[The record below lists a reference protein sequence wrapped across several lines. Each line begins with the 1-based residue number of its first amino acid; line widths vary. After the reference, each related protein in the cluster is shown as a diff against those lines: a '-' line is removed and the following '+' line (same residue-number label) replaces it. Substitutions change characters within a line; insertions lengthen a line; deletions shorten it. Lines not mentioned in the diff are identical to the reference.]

1 MKSLRLEEIPDRPRI
16 APGQKENKHDKR
28 IGASGFLFGL
38 NSKEKAMRNFKQLL
52 IWQRGFQIAVD
63 AFKLV
68 SSFPKEEKFSL
79 SIQITRAAISIPSNI
94 AEGSSRSSE
103 KDYNRF
109 LEVSLSSSYELETQL
124 LIASAVKY
132 GNEEVRKSI
141 LQNIEEEQKMLI
153 GFMNK
158 LSK

>member
-1 MKSLRLEEIPDRPRI
+1 
-16 APGQKENKHDKR
+16 
-28 IGASGFLFGL
+28 
-38 NSKEKAMRNFKQLL
+38 MRNFKQLL

-109 LEVSLSSSYELETQL
+109 LEVSLSSS
-124 LIASAVKY
+124 
-132 GNEEVRKSI
+132 
-141 LQNIEEEQKMLI
+141 
-153 GFMNK
+153 
-158 LSK
+158 